1 VRSIVLRVAL
11 VVVAALT
18 ANAAL
23 AQSAKLRARTDVTCK
38 NNGLELDCIIKL
50 SNAATGAPLPGVSV
64 TVSADMPSMP
74 LVHNIRPVKAAA
86 GSEPG
91 SYQAKLE
98 LEMSGDWALRID
110 LAGPLRDR
118 VFKPIRVQ

>member
-1 VRSIVLRVAL
+1 MSVVMLRIAL
-11 VVVAALT
+11 VVVATLAST
-18 ANAAL
+18 AAF
-23 AQSAKLRARTDVTCK
+23 AQSEKLRAKTDVTCK
-38 NNGLELDCIIKL
+38 NNGLELDCTIKL
-50 SNAATGAPLPGVSV
+50 SNAATGAPLPGVGV

-74 LVHNIRPVKAAA
+74 LVHNVRPVKAAA

-110 LAGPLRDR
+110 LSGPLRDR